1 MLRGGSDLQTARER
15 RPSRNEWRSLGR
27 AKWSKPPPVVDFAV
41 QSDRLGMG
49 SMATTAN
56 FQVLRGEVIA
66 KSDAGTW
73 KKALLEWDVTSL
85 EEHPSNDGVCVCG
98 QTGLLWM
105 YTIANELNGAEL
117 FPIGSSCVN
126 HFGRTDLN
134 RRVDVLHK
142 LALVQS
148 TVNAGKR
155 VEMTTEFFSR
165 AALKFLFEE
174 GAFTPDSYNHGDG
187 ANDYEFLLK
196 MFGKRD
202 KSTINPKQQYKL
214 RKLVE
219 DKIVPFVLADPRV
232 I

>member
-1 MLRGGSDLQTARER
+1 
-15 RPSRNEWRSLGR
+15 
-27 AKWSKPPPVVDFAV
+27 
-41 QSDRLGMG
+41 MG
-49 SMATTAN
+49 TTAN
-56 FQVLRGEVIA
+56 FQVLRGAVIA
-66 KSDAGTW
+66 ASDAGTW
-73 KKALLEWDVTSL
+73 KKALLEWEVASL
-85 EEHPSNDGVCVCG
+85 EEHPTSDGECVCG

-105 YTIANELNGAEL
+105 YTITNEVNGAEL
-117 FPIGSSCVN
+117 YPIGSSCVN

-142 LALVQS
+142 LAFVQA
-148 TVNAGKR
+148 TANAGKP

-174 GAFTPDSYNHGDG
+174 GAFTPDSFNHGDG

-202 KSTINPKQQYKL
+202 KTTITSKQRYKL

-219 DKIVPFVLADPRV
+219 DKIIPFVLADPRV